1 MISDKIKKREQLVP
15 RCEALRNQGKK
26 VGFTSGAFDLMHA
39 GHADYLEKAKALCD
53 VLIVGVN
60 TDASVRSYKGT
71 GRPFV
76 PEGLRIRLLAA
87 LESVDFAFLFDERR
101 NQKNIEALKPDYYIK
116 AGDYQ
121 TGSLT
126 SRETVEQ
133 LGGEV
138 RIIPMTQGVSTTAL
152 AERIAGSV
160 SSGERFREEEGAAHI
175 ERRPAKTA
183 PALFLDR
190 DGTINEEIL
199 YLHDVKELRILPNSI
214 PGIRKFQ
221 DMGYRV
227 VIISNQPGIGMG
239 YYTKQDFY
247 RINREIL
254 KNLSAD
260 GILVDKIYFC
270 PHSKSEKCECRKPG
284 QALVQRAKEE
294 LNLDLSRSVFIGDKT
309 SDMETGRRAG
319 MKTVLVRTGFRGE
332 DGEFPGDPD
341 FRADDILDAARQVL
355 SAERQ
360 VASGR

>member
-1 MISDKIKKREQLVP
+1 MISEKIKKREQLVP
-15 RCEALRNQGKK
+15 ICEVFRKQGKK
-26 VGFTSGAFDLMHA
+26 IGFTSGAFDLMHA
-39 GHADYLEKAKALCD
+39 GHADYLEKAKAMCD

-60 TDASVRSYKGT
+60 TDDSVRSYKGP

-76 PEGLRIRLLAA
+76 PEDQRIRLVAA
-87 LESVDFAFLFDERR
+87 LESVDFAFLFGERR
-101 NQKNIEALKPDYYIK
+101 NQKNIEALKPDFYIK
-116 AGDYQ
+116 AGDYDA
-121 TGSLT
+121 GSLT
-126 SRETVEQ
+126 SKETVEQ
-133 LGGEV
+133 HGGEV
-138 RIIPMTQGVSTTAL
+138 RIIPMLPGVSTTAL
-152 AERIAGSV
+152 AEKIAGSA
-160 SSGERFREEEGAAHI
+160 SSRERFREEEGAAHI

-199 YLHDVKELRILPNSI
+199 YLHDVKELRILPNAI
-214 PGIRKFQ
+214 PGIKKFQ
-221 DMGYRV
+221 DMGYRI

-239 YYTKQDFY
+239 YYSKQDFY

-254 KNLSAD
+254 KSLSSA

-319 MKTVLVRTGFRGE
+319 MKTVLVRSGFRGE
-332 DGEFPGDPD
+332 DGEFPGEPD
-341 FRADDILDAARQVL
+341 FRADDILDAAGQVL
-355 SAERQ
+355 GAERR
-360 VASGR
+360 AEGGR